1 MDRPARLTTAFV
13 KEVEE
18 PGRYGDGRGGF
29 GLSLLVRPTRDGL
42 GKNWQQRLTVA
53 GKPRSLGL
61 GSFPQVSL
69 SRARTLAVGNATTI
83 RERFPRRSGLDRLL
97 AETADLQAVPTVTDG
112 PTFADVAEESIE
124 LRRTS
129 WKPGSK
135 TEAQTRSLLARYIN
149 PVLGDIAID
158 QVTPALVL
166 EVLTPIW
173 HEKAETG
180 RKVKRNIQ
188 AVFNFAIGEGYLDA
202 AGDPT
207 HWVKVALG
215 RQRQVVQ
222 HHPAVH
228 FSQVGEVLEYVRS
241 SGSFESKRLAL
252 EFLILTAAR
261 TGEVRGARWAEVDFD
276 KATWTIPANRM
287 KNGREHRI
295 PLPAAAVDVLRRAR
309 REWANPDDLVFPDR
323 SGKTMISQDG
333 LRQLLRREF
342 AATSHGFRSSF
353 RDWAAEQTDFPA
365 EIVEHALAHL
375 EGGETVRAYRRA
387 DYFERRRELM
397 GAWADF
403 VTE

>member
-42 GKNWQQRLTVA
+42 GKNWQQRLTVT

-135 TEAQTRSLLARYIN
+135 TEAQTRSLLARYVN

-188 AVFNFAIGEGYLDA
+188 AVFNFAIGKGYLVTISKWRGATADRA
-202 AGDPT
+202 E
-207 HWVKVALG
+207 AL
-215 RQRQVVQ
+215 
-222 HHPAVH
+222 
-228 FSQVGEVLEYVRS
+228 RS
-241 SGSFESKRLAL
+241 STPSCRMESH
-252 EFLILTAAR
+252 AR
-261 TGEVRGARWAEVDFD
+261 VRARW
-276 KATWTIPANRM
+276 
-287 KNGREHRI
+287 I
-295 PLPAAAVDVLRRAR
+295 PLLAR
-309 REWANPDDLVFPDR
+309 GV
-323 SGKTMISQDG
+323 
-333 LRQLLRREF
+333 QLLL
-342 AATSHGFRSSF
+342 
-353 RDWAAEQTDFPA
+353 TDA
-365 EIVEHALAHL
+365 SMCV
-375 EGGETVRAYRRA
+375 
-387 DYFERRRELM
+387 
-397 GAWADF
+397 
-403 VTE
+403 